1 MKNEPVI
8 VFADASVDFQF
19 FIQIY
24 KYKYRC
30 ICSNRDRRG
39 FCVEIQIIFGTVQ
52 TVFKAVEF
60 FRNFELSRFG
70 WSNNDYLYQ
79 GSARIPFLKKTDIF
93 YLLQGHKLRQRKGVT
108 IVQLPI
114 LSIFPERKMKKK
126 KSRSNIWF
134 PCTDRNKFA
143 KIVNSMNSCSWDGV
157 KVIQNMKIKKSS
169 IYDFHSNPLNLQF
182 SQIFSYSVDF
192 GENAPAAGDAF
203 HWNAFKFNLYFL

>member
-30 ICSNRDRRG
+30 ICSNRDRLG

-134 PCTDRNKFA
+134 PCTYRNKFA
-143 KIVNSMNSCSWDGV
+143 KIVNSMNSCWWDGV
-157 KVIQNMKIKKSS
+157 KVIQNMKIKNHRYMTFTPTHW
-169 IYDFHSNPLNLQF
+169 IFNFHRF
-182 SQIFSYSVDF
+182 
-192 GENAPAAGDAF
+192 
-203 HWNAFKFNLYFL
+203 FLTV